1 MSDKISILV
10 PTYNRRKFLPLLLH
24 NIKSQDYPHDLLTL
38 VIDDDGDESF
48 IADEGLDEVRQY
60 LYPIKLLYIKNKKRR
75 NIGTKRNNLIK
86 SCPTKIFCMMDDDDI
101 YLPTY
106 ISYSYKVLKDNK
118 YGCVGSDKDLFDT
131 LLIEGLG
138 CYNNESMITG
148 LTRPDGTQT
157 CPHYGMSDKNFDIHA
172 IDCGNNKGLIHEASI
187 MASKKWYNGSCK
199 FASNSKGEGA
209 KLFNGQDKLV
219 GITDIRN
226 VMICLQHSG
235 NTVDKMQFARKDNK
249 LEIKLSD
256 ELKEKLKIIL

>member
-1 MSDKISILV
+1 MTDKISILI

-24 NIKSQDYPHDLLTL
+24 NIKSQDYPHDLLTV

-48 IADEGLDEVRQY
+48 IADEGLNEVRQY

-86 SCPTKIFCMMDDDDI
+86 SCATKIFCMMDDDDI

-118 YGCVGSDKDLFDT
+118 YGCVGSDKMLFT
-131 LLIEGLG
+131 
-138 CYNNESMITG
+138 
-148 LTRPDGTQT
+148 
-157 CPHYGMSDKNFDIHA
+157 MSDKNFDIHA

-199 FASNSKGEGA
+199 FASNSKGEGS

-256 ELKEKLKIIL
+256 ELIQKLKIMLT

>member
-24 NIKSQDYPHDLLTL
+24 NIKTQDYPHDLLTL

-118 YGCVGSDKDLFDT
+118 YGCVGSDKMLFT
-131 LLIEGLG
+131 
-138 CYNNESMITG
+138 
-148 LTRPDGTQT
+148 
-157 CPHYGMSDKNFDIHA
+157 MSDKNFDIHA
-172 IDCGNNKGLIHEASI
+172 IDCGNNKGLIHEATI
-187 MASKKWYNGSCK
+187 MATKKWYNGSCK

-226 VMICLQHSG
+226 VMICIQHKN
-235 NTVDKMQFARKDNK
+235 NTVDKMQFAREDNK
-249 LEIKLSD
+249 LEINISD
-256 ELKEKLKIIL
+256 ELIQKLKIIL